1 MSQLS
6 NVVEWKKE
14 SDDIESKLIEREKEE
29 DIINYVDILKNTM

>member
-14 SDDIESKLIEREKEE
+14 SDDIESMLIEREKGE
-29 DIINYVDILKNTM
+29 DIINYVDIFKNTM